1 MISWYT
7 VYLEFKNHQWAY
19 SLWSFIKALQI
30 YLHIFI
36 EFILFIEI
44 YKQDFNI
51 MNQEFI
57 LTTTGIARISFSV
70 YKTVLFGYLIH
81 FFFCHQPHPSWKC
94 NNKNGTV
101 TIYGGGIKFIWKRLL
116 LLPKFYYNIM
126 VLYCVIFIYKP
137 QLMAFRNFINN
148 NKPIMRLRTLFMDYY
163 WANFQ
168 SSDRIA

>member
-1 MISWYT
+1 MSILFMIFYKSSA
-7 VYLEFKNHQWAY
+7 NISAY
-19 SLWSFIKALQI
+19 IL
-30 YLHIFI
+30 FI

-101 TIYGGGIKFIWKRLL
+101 TIYGGGIKFIWKCLL
-116 LLPKFYYNIM
+116 LLPKFHYDIM
-126 VLYCVIFIYKP
+126 ILYCVIFIYTILNKWP
-137 QLMAFRNFINN
+137 SGISFYPILGQLLGLRHYSWITIEQSFI
-148 NKPIMRLRTLFMDYY
+148 PV
-163 WANFQ
+163 
-168 SSDRIA
+168 IAVFVRFL